1 MRESLEGATGKRG
14 PNGSSIIKSVEDAVS
29 QGRFPEGQRG
39 AESMRAALLPEIVR
53 GYGMHRP
60 AVNKAS
66 VVGPNGIYYPT
77 IQEGLG
83 AGDMQDRLEK
93 FAAET
98 LKQTIAKGLRKPQSV
113 MKGFSPELG
122 TGLRA
127 ASAASNLP
135 LQQLAAQ
142 WSADLRK
149 FTGKN
154 FSLSSPLASGFVPFD
169 LVPFV
174 RTIYPVYTPL
184 RNKIPRVPGQGLYH
198 RAKILASITG
208 SLPGS
213 LGTLQD
219 DSTSEFFGGSFA
231 SWPNQLPN
239 SGSQTSYDLI
249 VPYKFFALTEG
260 VSWLSQ
266 FAGQGFDDLYGL
278 ASLVLLQEFMLLEEH
293 DMLASSSQSLTAP
306 AAPTATARNAGTG
319 ETAMTFT
326 GTDVFVLTTA
336 LDFWGETAYGS
347 GNVATVTNA
356 TSGTSVI
363 DVTIQVPSDVTA
375 APGGLGF
382 AIYLATG
389 SANPGRTGFYRYT
402 GTAAYPSLPGGT
414 WGAVKVTLQGAV
426 PVTGAN
432 PPTADTGTGSS
443 TRMESLVSVL
453 SGRAYNG
460 GNGPYPGPGSSPAVN
475 AGYYNGAVGSQFI
488 VSVLQNALQ
497 QMFNGTNGYF
507 ANPSEIICSANDA
520 TVLAN
525 SIISEQVAA
534 YQLRIQQSEVAGV
547 IGGAAVANVVNP
559 VTRSMPEILVHP
571 YLPQG
576 NALLMSYT
584 LPQTQNNLGNVVE
597 NVMVQDYAQIGW
609 PVIDPT
615 FRQSLLRFGLL
626 WLAAPQYC
634 GLLQGIQRTS
644 TTPYS

>member
-1 MRESLEGATGKRG
+1 LERAQGRRGPAGTSIVKAIETAASDGRFGSGKRG
-14 PNGSSIIKSVEDAVS
+14 G
-29 QGRFPEGQRG
+29 
-39 AESMRAALLPEIVR
+39 ESMRAALMPEIVR

-60 AVNKAS
+60 ATVKAAE
-66 VVGPNGIYYPT
+66 VGPNGIYQPV
-77 IQEGLG
+77 IQKGIG
-83 AGDMQDRLEK
+83 AGELQDKLE
-93 FAAET
+93 AYARAS
-98 LKQTIAKGLRKPQSV
+98 LKAVVNRGLTKPNAV

-122 TGLRA
+122 NGLRM
-127 ASAASNLP
+127 ASFASTLP

-142 WSADLRK
+142 WTKDLQK
-149 FTGKN
+149 FAGKN

-184 RNKIPRVPGQGLYH
+184 RNKIPRVPGQGLFH

-231 SWPNQLPN
+231 EWPNPLPN
-239 SGSQTSYDLI
+239 SGAQTSYDLI

-293 DMLASSSQSLTAP
+293 DMLASSSQALTAP
-306 AAPTATARNAGTG
+306 AAPTATVRNSLGAG
-319 ETAMTFT
+319 EVPLTFT
-326 GTDVFVLTTA
+326 GTDLFVLVTA
-336 LDFWGETAYGS
+336 LDFWGETAYAA
-347 GNVATVTNA
+347 GNVTTVTTA
-356 TSGTSVI
+356 VSGTSVI
-363 DVTIQVPSDVTA
+363 DVTIPVASNVSA
-375 APGGLGF
+375 APGGLGW
-382 AIYLATG
+382 AIYIAQG
-389 SANPGRTGFYRYT
+389 SANPGRTAFFRFT
-402 GTAAYPSLPGGT
+402 TNTLPGGT
-414 WGAVKVTLQGAV
+414 VGGIKFTLQGAV
-426 PVTGAN
+426 PTTGAN
-432 PPTADTGTGSS
+432 PPAADSGTGAT
-443 TRMESLVSVL
+443 TRMESLVAIL
-453 SGRAYNG
+453 SGRSYNG
-460 GNGPYPGPGSSPAVN
+460 GSGPYPGPGSSPAVN
-475 AGYYNGAVGSQFI
+475 AGYYNGAVGNTFI

-497 QMFNGTNGYF
+497 QMFNGPTGYF
-507 ANPSEIICSANDA
+507 ANPSEIITSANDA
-520 TVLAN
+520 AVLAA

-547 IGGAAVANVVNP
+547 VGGVAVANVVNP

-571 YLPQG
+571 YMPAG

-634 GLLQGIQRTS
+634 GLLQGLQRS
-644 TTPYS
+644 ATTPYM